1 MAATVSSHSKLG
13 EAPNS
18 RRDLYAPGAEPSFDN
33 ADTIVMRRGSVV
45 PMAPVRSRRAPV
57 WLALES
63 APSLAAASAPP
74 KSSSGSVSGVRTA
87 VRPSTRGSDTASLR
101 AGRPSG
107 ASKVGIGV
115 ALAFAVAVLAAYACP
130 HLFFLFNRTWVA
142 PTILTPADT
151 RVIGFASRYVEAS
164 ARRDALLLQRA
175 DVEVRIREAE
185 RRLEVERAFQ
195 AASLAA
201 KDWMTTEGEP
211 PTALVGDR
219 GMTAEPSTYDAVKLA
234 ADHERSVVAAQKA
247 SDEITVA
254 TSTLAALDRTLLEQ
268 DRILEAMRRSP
279 FYGIASGRAV
289 FAFVP
294 YDNAHNASEGAP
306 VYACRLGFVA
316 CRKVGS
322 VGRAAE
328 GEVVQKHPWVQKD
341 VRGTLVRVELDD
353 ETAAESTILHVGRRP
368 SPF

>member
-1 MAATVSSHSKLG
+1 VRASTVGSDAAG
-13 EAPNS
+13 P
-18 RRDLYAPGAEPSFDN
+18 
-33 ADTIVMRRGSVV
+33 
-45 PMAPVRSRRAPV
+45 RA
-57 WLALES
+57 S
-63 APSLAAASAPP
+63 
-74 KSSSGSVSGVRTA
+74 
-87 VRPSTRGSDTASLR
+87 RPSV
-101 AGRPSG
+101 

-115 ALAFAVAVLAAYACP
+115 AIALAVVGIVAYAAP
-130 HLFFLFNRTWVA
+130 YLFFLFNRTWIA

-164 ARRDALLLQRA
+164 ARREALLLQRA
-175 DVEVRIREAE
+175 DAEMRIREAE

-195 AASLAA
+195 AASLAS

-211 PTALVGDR
+211 PPALVGEP
-219 GMTAEPSTYDAVKLA
+219 GATAEASTYDAVKLA

-247 SDEITVA
+247 SDEIAIA

-279 FYGIASGRAV
+279 FWGITSGRAV

-294 YDNAHNASEGAP
+294 YDNARNAGEGAP
-306 VYACRLGFVA
+306 VYACRLGFA
-316 CRKVGS
+316 SCRKVGV

-328 GEVVQKHPWVQKD
+328 GEVVQKHPWIQKD
-341 VRGTLVRVELDD
+341 VRGTLVRLELDD
-353 ETAAESTILHVGRRP
+353 ETAAECTILYVGRP